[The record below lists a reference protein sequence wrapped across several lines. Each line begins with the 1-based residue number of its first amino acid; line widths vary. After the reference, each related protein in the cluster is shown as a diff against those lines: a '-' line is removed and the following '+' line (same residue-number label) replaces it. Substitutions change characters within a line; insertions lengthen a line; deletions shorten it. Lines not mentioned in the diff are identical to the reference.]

1 MKSEIINHFLENG
14 YNEIEPNVFEKTVT
28 EFNTVS
34 INGNTKQL
42 PSQKVFTFKL
52 EEDGGW
58 IGNSEEDSVPL
69 VQIVFLFNKIEL
81 DTFLVKSLEDFK
93 KFITI

>member
-14 YNEIEPNVFEKTVT
+14 YNEINPNVFEKTVT

-34 INGNTKQL
+34 INGNTKQI

-52 EEDGGW
+52 EDGGW

-69 VQIVFLFNKIEL
+69 IQIVFSFNKIEQ
-81 DTFLVKSLEDFK
+81 DTLLVKSLEDFK